1 MRKRRTYLMF
11 SGFALMAI
19 AGTTVG
25 VNTYQQHRLAPY
37 KTAKQQKLQTV
48 VQNFPTTVVKTK
60 AQKADDLKTKGI
72 ETPYDTQLT
81 AQGKKPKEM
90 TLAEKSN
97 TYVKMTLSLSDE
109 AAAQKSSTPNPD
121 GTSATLNRINQAEQN
136 VIDQQT
142 PIKNR
147 AEQITGKKVLKQ
159 SGYLVNTLSIMAKPT
174 QVKQLSAIAGVKEV
188 HIQSVYQPANSN
200 DNDLAQVTD
209 DWRSAHGGDGSG
221 MLIADIDSGIDYTHP
236 DLKLTTTGSKQ
247 AKLSKDSSKL
257 FQKFSSY
264 GVYQSNKV
272 PFAHNYADN
281 IDSQDELKDSG
292 ITHEH
297 GQHVAGILAA
307 NGKVKGVAPEAQLL
321 DMKVFS
327 NHHNGAS
334 TDSIVDAIED
344 SVKLGADVLNLSL
357 GSSLT
362 NYSSLMP
369 ETAALNRAAKLG
381 VVPVVAA
388 SNDGRASA
396 EQSDLH
402 TVAHNPEEDI
412 SISSMSLADG
422 AISVASMEG
431 TQTHALTTNFSDST
445 GKTFSDKVPVRV
457 SPGIPD
463 SFWTKKHTIKDNDV
477 PWVDG
482 ERNFDETKKADWFSK
497 GFDRSSDAH
506 KIKIIQYNPDPN
518 AGTTIKDM
526 QKAAK
531 NNNVDMVIL
540 IDYKDR
546 PLPGCDFAPV
556 DDENAPAMLISYQSG
571 KQLLAKVRELAPDY
585 YEKEVLPEDATNE
598 DANKR
603 KEVANASLSAPTTT
617 TSDNQNTGKMST
629 FTSWGCTPDL
639 NLKPDVTGV
648 GGNIWSLSNK
658 DYAQMSGTSMASPF
672 VAGTVALLK
681 QQAKKQHINL
691 GQGSNKFIRNMKTL
705 LQNTAQPVYSKDG
718 QAYYSPRQQG
728 AGLVQVDNAIKSHT
742 VVTDAKDQDGAVDL
756 KSFSGQTKTFS
767 LNIKNVGNKAAT
779 YSIKGLGGVA
789 TEIRTTDSK
798 SPNEVGIRTTYNS
811 DGIALDTTSLNGVG
825 TYYYRDEQPYLDL
838 VSEHNIANAKLTTSK
853 NQVSVP
859 AGQTKTVAV
868 TVTVPKTQ
876 TKQSWVEGYVQVKST
891 KDSEP
896 AANIPYFGYYGD
908 WDAGQVIDKPAQEKG
923 SIKGWG
929 YLGDSHYLR
938 PLVTGNTGIASNEY
952 VTQYTSDNDHAAIS
966 FQKSSAHQSAVD
978 LEYMLRWTKQIDV
991 DVLGA
996 DKKTVLTHLA
1006 TYQQSKPGLISTE
1019 WNGTVPN
1026 TKTGK
1031 SEKVADGV
1039 YYIRTKAKMLDGAKT
1054 ETVFRKLTVDNI
1066 MPKVKN
1072 AHLKYKKDG
1081 VHLTADIDEKGSGLF
1096 DLSNDYVG
1104 GRVDLRLNS
1113 ILSSNQFDT
1122 PEKEKA
1128 SGWLHNYFDI
1138 LLNKDQVENLK
1149 KQDNKVEITLRD
1161 RAGNGDWYESQF
1173 KLPVEGTKETNT
1185 QVDQLASKFTVDY
1198 QNMIKITKVDG
1209 ENSNLSMD
1217 ANRVHVETGEHVDPN
1232 SAPSEH
1238 KSINA
1243 FDLKAVDSKYWS
1255 IQINGSWNQNKQFN
1269 VTSFDSQDKQ
1279 IDHVAVT
1286 AKKGNWSTRIKV
1298 GKLGYLKFTDE
1309 SGKELTKPVVPEI
1322 PVGEGIDTEIDQTAL
1337 ANESHGKWIKR
1348 GNHEILVVPYSTS
1361 SLNIKGA
1368 FTGAHMPDKVLIY
1381 NNQVIDK
1388 ESGTICVAHPTWT
1401 DNHLNM
1407 QVYTGQ
1413 HGLENNVEATKLP
1426 ADGAYSGQIGLWDA
1440 QTLANLQNNSLNLL
1454 KKASNYEGGGSKD
1467 CASNGLQS
1475 VQFTGYEAEY
1485 SDILPRIVTP
1495 AGGENW
1501 FFNDACLQKD
1511 VSPNDPLYHYR
1522 WQLSDFSK
1530 TFSMPV
1536 YRLPEGESLSSVKDN
1551 GEENDAILPLKPE
1564 HNAESLGLNDKWPIM
1579 MIGSD
1584 IAVTSSNLLDENGA
1598 LTCYNPFTQDYTITG
1613 YAIPSIK
1620 NLRFVLNSANP
1631 DDKSNQ
1637 VTINPDG
1644 SFKFVAHHVGP
1655 VVEKAFVVKYDQTVQ
1670 GETTAKTQEHVLKTN
1685 LSQPAIHLDTDT
1697 HWVQRPNSHHFDV
1710 YTTNTSFTLSGQV
1723 SAYNTG
1729 VAVNVNGENV
1739 FVGQTN
1745 WDGASKYGTP
1755 YLGFA
1760 PEKFSKTYKLNKH
1773 ETATYNIMPYQLTD
1787 TGNVGDTYEVVVHQ
1801 VGK

>member
-1 MRKRRTYLMF
+1 MNMRKRRAYLMF

-25 VNTYQQHRLAPY
+25 INTYQQHRLAPY
-37 KTAKQQKLQTV
+37 KTAKQQNVQTV

-90 TLAEKSN
+90 TLAEKSD
-97 TYVKMTLSLSDE
+97 TYVKMTLSLSAE

-142 PIKNR
+142 SIKNR

-247 AKLSKDSSKL
+247 AKLSKESSKL

-281 IDSQDELKDSG
+281 IDSQDELKDNG

-431 TQTHALTTNFSDST
+431 TQTHALTTNFSDSA

-463 SFWTKKHTIKDNDV
+463 DFWTKKHTIKDNSV
-477 PWVDG
+477 PIVDG
-482 ERNFDETKKADWFSK
+482 EPNYDETKKADRLSK
-497 GFDRSSDAH
+497 GFVKDIDSH

-518 AGTTIKDM
+518 ADTTVKDM

-531 NNNVDMVIL
+531 YNDVDMVIL

-546 PLPGCDFAPV
+546 PLPSCEFAPV
-556 DDENAPAMLISYQSG
+556 DGEKAPAMLISYQSG
-571 KQLLAKVRELAPDY
+571 RQLLAKVRELAPVY
-585 YEKEVLPEDATNE
+585 YGKDPLPEDAPAE
-598 DANKR
+598 DAYK
-603 KEVANASLSAPTTT
+603 KQEVANASLTVPTTT
-617 TSDNQNTGKMST
+617 TSDNQDTGKMST

-681 QQAKKQHINL
+681 QQANKQHVNL
-691 GQGSNKFIRNMKTL
+691 GQGSNKFIKNMKTL

-756 KSFSGQTKTFS
+756 KSFSGQTKTFT

-779 YSIKGLGGVA
+779 YSVKGLGGVA
-789 TEIRTTDSK
+789 TEIRTTDAK
-798 SPNEVGIRTTYNS
+798 APNEVGIRTTYDNEGRVE
-811 DGIALDTTSLNGVG
+811 DVASLNSAG
-825 TYYYRDEQPYLDL
+825 TYYLRNEQPFLDL
-838 VSEHNIANAKLTTSK
+838 VSEKGIANAKVTADQS
-853 NQVSVP
+853 QVIVP
-859 AGQTKTVAV
+859 AGTTKAV
-868 TVTVPKTQ
+868 QVTIALPSKLA
-876 TKQSWVEGYVQVKST
+876 KQNWVEGYVQVKST
-891 KDSEP
+891 NGNEP

-908 WDAGQVIDKPAQEKG
+908 WDKDTIIDKAAEEKG
-923 SIKGWG
+923 SIQGWG
-929 YLGDSHYLR
+929 YLGNHSLK
-938 PLVTGNTGIASNEY
+938 PLVSTNTGLPSNQHY
-952 VTQYTSDNDHAAIS
+952 VQYTSDNADAAIS
-966 FQKSSAHQSAVD
+966 FQGSSVNNSAID

-991 DVLGA
+991 DVLKD
-996 DKKTVLTHLA
+996 DKKTVVKHLA
-1006 TYQQSKPGLISTE
+1006 TYQKSKPGLINTE
-1019 WNGTVPN
+1019 WDGSAPD
-1026 TKTGK
+1026 TKTG
-1031 SEKVADGV
+1031 SSDKVPDGV
-1039 YYIRTKAKMLDGAKT
+1039 YYIRTKATILDGGKS
-1054 ETVFRKLTVDNI
+1054 ETVYRKLTVDNVI
-1066 MPKVKN
+1066 PKAVN
-1072 AHLKYKKDG
+1072 AHLKYQKDG
-1081 VHLTADIDEKGSGLF
+1081 VHLTADIQEKGSGLVR
-1096 DLSNDYVG
+1096 LSNEYTG
-1104 GRVDLRLNS
+1104 GDVTVRLNS
-1113 ILSSNQFDT
+1113 IVKSENFDT
-1122 PEKEKA
+1122 PAKEKQ
-1128 SGWLHNYFDI
+1128 SGWANNRLDI
-1138 LLNKDQVENLK
+1138 ILNQAQVDALK
-1149 KQDNKVEITLRD
+1149 KDNNKVEITLRD
-1161 RAGNGDWYESQF
+1161 RAGNGDWYENQL
-1173 KLPVEGTKETNT
+1173 KLSFEGTKTTKNK
-1185 QVDQLASKFTVDY
+1185 VDQLANKLDVDY
-1198 QNMIKITKVDG
+1198 QNMERMTDG
-1209 ENSNLSMD
+1209 F
-1217 ANRVHVETGEHVDPN
+1217 NRVHILVGKQYDPN
-1232 SAPSEH
+1232 VPPINS
-1238 KSINA
+1238 KYTNA
-1243 FDLKAVDSKYWS
+1243 FDVKVVDANYWS
-1255 IQINGSWNQNKQFN
+1255 LNIGGTWNQTKTFN
-1269 VTSFDSQDKQ
+1269 VNSFDYNDKQ
-1279 IDHVAVT
+1279 IDHLQVSAT
-1286 AKKGNWSTRIKV
+1286 NQRWSTKIKIA
-1298 GKLGYLKFTDE
+1298 KMGYITFTD
-1309 SGKELTKPVVPEI
+1309 SQGKEIHQRLVPEL
-1322 PVGEGIDTEIDQTAL
+1322 PSSDGIDTSIKQDTL
-1337 ANESHGKWIKR
+1337 AAQSHGKWIKR
-1348 GNHEILVVPYSTS
+1348 GDTEILVVPYDTK
-1361 SLNIKGA
+1361 SLNVQGVFNGHLPSQVI
-1368 FTGAHMPDKVLIY
+1368 IY
-1381 NNQVIDK
+1381 NNQVRHQYAN
-1388 ESGTICVAHPTWT
+1388 TITVTKPVWSADHT
-1401 DNHLNM
+1401 HM
-1407 QVYTGQ
+1407 QVYSGQ
-1413 HGLENNVEATKLP
+1413 PGNEKFVDPEQLP
-1426 ADGAYSGQIGLWDA
+1426 SDGAFEKQVDLWDA
-1440 QTLANLQNNSLNLL
+1440 QTLANLWNANRDWDPIQAVN
-1454 KKASNYEGGGSKD
+1454 NYEGAGNKNNANGVQQVNITEYENEFYDMNKRFGG
-1467 CASNGLQS
+1467 
-1475 VQFTGYEAEY
+1475 TGMSALIMDKKQPLSQYEWKLDDLNNTY
-1485 SDILPRIVTP
+1485 S
-1495 AGGENW
+1495 
-1501 FFNDACLQKD
+1501 
-1511 VSPNDPLYHYR
+1511 
-1522 WQLSDFSK
+1522 FS
-1530 TFSMPV
+1530 V
-1536 YRLPEGESLSSVKDN
+1536 YRLPKGESLSDVKDS
-1551 GEENDAILPLKPE
+1551 GSDLDSILPLKLE
-1564 HNAESLGLNDKWPIM
+1564 HSAESLGLDDKHPIM

-1584 IAVTSSNLLDENGA
+1584 VAITPSNLLDKNGA
-1598 LTCYNPFTQDYTITG
+1598 LRCYNPFTQDLTITG
-1613 YAIPSIK
+1613 YAVPTIK

-1631 DDKSNQ
+1631 DDKANQ
-1637 VTINPDG
+1637 VTVNPDG

-1655 VVEKAFVVKYDQTVQ
+1655 VVEKAFVVKYDQTINS
-1670 GETTAKTQEHVLKTN
+1670 ETTAKTQEHALKVN

-1710 YTTNTSFTLSGQV
+1710 YTSNTSFTLSGQV

-1739 FVGQTN
+1739 FVGKTN
-1745 WDGASKYGTP
+1745 WDDASKYGTP

-1760 PEKFSKTYKLNKH
+1760 PEKFSKTYQLNKH
-1773 ETATYNIMPYQLTD
+1773 ETTTYNIMPYQLTD
-1787 TGNVGDTYEVVVHQ
+1787 TGNRGDTYEIVVHQ

>member
-1 MRKRRTYLMF
+1 MNMRKRRAYLMF

-37 KTAKQQKLQTV
+37 KTAKQQNVQTV

-90 TLAEKSN
+90 TLAEKSD
-97 TYVKMTLSLSDE
+97 TYVKMTLSLSAE

-174 QVKQLSAIAGVKEV
+174 QVKQLSTIAGVKEV

-236 DLKLTTTGSKQ
+236 DLKLTTTGTKQ

-281 IDSQDELKDSG
+281 IDSQDELKDNG

-431 TQTHALTTNFSDST
+431 TQTHTLTTNFSDST

-463 SFWTKKHTIKDNDV
+463 DFWTKKHTIKDNSV
-477 PWVDG
+477 PMVDDKL
-482 ERNFDETKKADWFSK
+482 NYDETKKADWLSK
-497 GFDRSSDAH
+497 GFVKDIDSH

-518 AGTTIKDM
+518 ADTTVKDM

-531 NNNVDMVIL
+531 YNDVDMVIL

-546 PLPGCDFAPV
+546 PLPSCDFMPA
-556 DDENAPAMLISYQSG
+556 DSEDAPAMLISYQSG
-571 KQLLAKVRELAPDY
+571 RQLLAKLRNMTPNFENSMLA
-585 YEKEVLPEDATNE
+585 EVEN
-598 DANKR
+598 
-603 KEVANASLSAPTTT
+603 VSLSSPSTTT
-617 TSDNQNTGKMST
+617 ADNQDTGKMST

-681 QQAKKQHINL
+681 QQANKQHVNL
-691 GQGSNKFIRNMKTL
+691 GQGSNKFIKNMKTL

-756 KSFSGQTKTFS
+756 KSFSGQTKTFT

-779 YSIKGLGGVA
+779 YSVKGLGGVA
-789 TEIRTTDSK
+789 TEIRTTDTK
-798 SPNEVGIRTTYNS
+798 APNEVGIRTTYDP
-811 DGIALDTTSLNGVG
+811 DGKAIDTDSLNSVG
-825 TYYYRDEQPYLDL
+825 TYYYRNEQPYLDL
-838 VSEHNIANAKLTTSK
+838 VSEHNIANATLTTSQ

-859 AGQTKTVAV
+859 AGQTKTVTV
-868 TVTVPKTQ
+868 TVTVPKNQ
-876 TKQSWVEGYVQVKST
+876 VKQSWVEGYVQVKST

-896 AANIPYFGYYGD
+896 SANIPYFGYYGD
-908 WDAGQVIDKPAQEKG
+908 WDAGQIIDKPAQEKG

-929 YLGDSHYLR
+929 YLGDVKYLR
-938 PLVTGNTGIASNEY
+938 PLVTGSTNVKSNQYTE
-952 VTQYTSDNDHAAIS
+952 QYTSDNDHAAIS
-966 FQKSSAHQSAVD
+966 FQKSSAYHSAID

-991 DVLGA
+991 DVLDG

-1006 TYQQSKPGLISTE
+1006 TYQQSKPGLINTE

-1026 TKTGK
+1026 AKTGGTDR
-1031 SEKVADGV
+1031 VADGV
-1039 YYIRTKAKMLDGAKT
+1039 YYIRTKAKILDGAKT
-1054 ETVFRKLTVDNI
+1054 ETVYRKLTVDNVV
-1066 MPKVKN
+1066 PKVAN
-1072 AHLKYKKDG
+1072 AHLKYQKDG
-1081 VHLTADIDEKGSGLF
+1081 VHLTADINEKGSGMF
-1096 DLSNDYVG
+1096 DLSNDRSG
-1104 GRVDLRLNS
+1104 GKVDLRLNS
-1113 ILSSNQFDT
+1113 ITSSIQFDT
-1122 PEKEKA
+1122 PDKEKA
-1128 SGWLHNYFDI
+1128 SGWLHNHFDV
-1138 LLNKDQVENLK
+1138 LLNEQQVDNLK

-1161 RAGNGDWYESQF
+1161 RAGNGTWYENQL
-1173 KLPVEGTKETNT
+1173 KLAVEGTNATKK
-1185 QVDQLASKFTVDY
+1185 QVDQLASKFSVDY
-1198 QNMIKITKVDG
+1198 QNMVNQTQING
-1209 ENSNLSMD
+1209 ENSSLSAD
-1217 ANRVHVETGEHVDPN
+1217 ADRVHIQVGEHNDPN
-1232 SAPSEH
+1232 CSPIEPQN
-1238 KSINA
+1238 INA

-1255 IQINGSWNQNKQFN
+1255 IQINCSWNQNKPFN

-1279 IDHVAVT
+1279 IEHVTVS
-1286 AKKGNWSTRIKV
+1286 AKEGNWSTRIKV
-1298 GKLGYLKFTDE
+1298 GKLGYLKFTDD
-1309 SGKELTKPVVPEI
+1309 SGKELTKSVVPEI
-1322 PVGEGIDTEIDQTAL
+1322 SVGEGIDTKIDQTAL
-1337 ANESHGKWIKR
+1337 ATESHGKWVKR
-1348 GNHEILVVPYSTS
+1348 GNQEILVVPYSTS
-1361 SLNIKGA
+1361 SQNIKGT
-1368 FTGAHMPDKVLIY
+1368 FNGTHMPEKVLVY

-1388 ESGTICVAHPTWT
+1388 ESHTIRATQPTWT

-1407 QVYTGQ
+1407 QVYNGSS
-1413 HGLENNVEATKLP
+1413 GLEKNLEATKL
-1426 ADGAYSGQIGLWDA
+1426 AVDGSYSGQVNLWDA
-1440 QTLANLQNNSLNLL
+1440 QTLANLQNNSLDPF
-1454 KKASNYEGGGSKD
+1454 KKNSDYEGGGDKD
-1467 CASNGLQS
+1467 CQSNGLQS

-1485 SDILPRIVTP
+1485 SDILSRLQV
-1495 AGGENW
+1495 GE
-1501 FFNDACLQKD
+1501 F
-1511 VSPNDPLYHYR
+1511 SPYLTQWQVASNDPLRKYI
-1522 WQLSDFSK
+1522 WQLSDFSR

-1551 GEENDAILPLKPE
+1551 GAEKDSILPLKLE
-1564 HNAESLGLNDKWPIM
+1564 HNAVALGLIEKYPIM

-1584 IAVTSSNLLDENGA
+1584 VAISPRNLLNENGA
-1598 LTCYNPFTQDYTITG
+1598 LTCYNPFTQDLTITG
-1613 YAIPSIK
+1613 YALPSIT
-1620 NLRFVLNSANP
+1620 NLRFVLNSTNP
-1631 DDKSNQ
+1631 DDASNQ
-1637 VTINPDG
+1637 VKVNPDG

-1655 VVEKAFVVKYDQTVQ
+1655 VVEKAFVVKYDQTIN
-1670 GETTAKTQEHVLKTN
+1670 GETTAKTQEHALKVN
-1685 LSQPAIHLDTDT
+1685 LSQPAIHLDTDI

-1710 YTTNTSFTLSGQV
+1710 YTSNTSFTSSGQV

-1739 FVGQTN
+1739 FVGKTN
-1745 WDGASKYGTP
+1745 WDDASKYGTP

-1760 PEKFSKTYKLNKH
+1760 PEKFSKTYQLNKH
-1773 ETATYNIMPYQLTD
+1773 ETTTYNIMPYQLTD
-1787 TGNVGDTYEVVVHQ
+1787 TGNVGDTYEIVVHQ

>member
-1 MRKRRTYLMF
+1 MRKRRAYLMF

-37 KTAKQQKLQTV
+37 KTAKQQKVQTV

-90 TLAEKSN
+90 TLAEKSD
-97 TYVKMTLSLSDE
+97 TYVKMTLSLSAE
-109 AAAQKSSTPNPD
+109 AAAQKSSTSNPD

-174 QVKQLSAIAGVKEV
+174 QVKQLSTIAGVKEV
-188 HIQSVYQPANSN
+188 HIQSVYHPANSN

-281 IDSQDELKDSG
+281 IDSQDELKDNG

-463 SFWTKKHTIKDNDV
+463 DFWTKKHTIRDNGV
-477 PWVDG
+477 PWSDEG
-482 ERNFDETKKADWFSK
+482 YNYDETKKADWLSK
-497 GFDRSSDAH
+497 GFNLATDAH
-506 KIKIIQYNPDPN
+506 KIKIIQYNPDPVAN
-518 AGTTIKDM
+518 TTVKDM
-526 QKAAK
+526 QRTAK
-531 NNNVDMVIL
+531 KNDVDMVIL

-546 PLPGCDFAPV
+546 SLPSCEFAPV

-571 KQLLAKVRELAPDY
+571 RQLLAKVRELAPDY
-585 YEKEVLPEDATNE
+585 YGKEPLPEDASAE

-603 KEVANASLSAPTTT
+603 QEVANASLTAPTTT
-617 TSDNQNTGKMST
+617 TADNQDTGKMST

-681 QQAKKQHINL
+681 QQANKQHVNL
-691 GQGSNKFIRNMKTL
+691 GQGSNKFIKNMKTL

-756 KSFSGQTKTFS
+756 KSFSGQTKTFT

-779 YSIKGLGGVA
+779 YSVKGLGGVA

-798 SPNEVGIRTTYNS
+798 APNEVGIRTTYNS
-811 DGIALDTTSLNGVG
+811 NGDALDTTSLNGVG

-838 VSEHNIANAKLTTSK
+838 VSEHNIANATLTASQ

-876 TKQSWVEGYVQVKST
+876 AKQSWVEGYVQVKST

-896 AANIPYFGYYGD
+896 AANIPYFGYYGN

-938 PLVTGNTGIASNEY
+938 PLMTGNTGIASNEY

-978 LEYMLRWTKQIDV
+978 LEYMLRWTKEIDV

-1006 TYQQSKPGLISTE
+1006 TYQQSKPGLITTE

-1026 TKTGK
+1026 PKTGK
-1031 SEKVADGV
+1031 SDKVADGV

-1054 ETVFRKLTVDNI
+1054 ETVFPKLTVDNV
-1066 MPKVKN
+1066 MPKVAN
-1072 AHLKYKKDG
+1072 AHLKYQKDG
-1081 VHLTADIDEKGSGLF
+1081 VHLTADINEKGSGMF
-1096 DLSNDYVG
+1096 DLSNDYTG
-1104 GRVDLRLNS
+1104 GKVDLRLNS

-1122 PEKEKA
+1122 PEKEKT
-1128 SGWLHNYFDI
+1128 SGWLHNHFDI
-1138 LLNKDQVENLK
+1138 LLNEQQVENLK
-1149 KQDNKVEITLRD
+1149 QQDNKVEMTLRD
-1161 RAGNGDWYESQF
+1161 RAGNGDWFENQL
-1173 KLPVEGTKETNT
+1173 KLSVEGTKETKK
-1185 QVDQLASKFTVDY
+1185 QVDKLASKFSVDY
-1198 QNMIKITKVDG
+1198 QNMIKQTKVDG
-1209 ENSNLSMD
+1209 EYSDLSAD
-1217 ANRVHVETGEHVDPN
+1217 ADRVHIDTGEHADPN

-1255 IQINGSWNQNKQFN
+1255 IQINGSWNQNKSFN
-1269 VTSFDSQDKQ
+1269 VTSCDSQDKQ
-1279 IDHVAVT
+1279 IDHVIVT
-1286 AKKGNWSTRIKV
+1286 AKDGNWSTRIKV
-1298 GKLGYLKFTDE
+1298 GKLGYLKFTDA

-1322 PVGEGIDTEIDQTAL
+1322 PIGEGIDTQIDQAAL
-1337 ANESHGKWIKR
+1337 ATESHGKWIKR
-1348 GNHEILVVPYSTS
+1348 GDQEILVVPYSTS

-1368 FTGAHMPDKVLIY
+1368 FTGAHTPDKMLIY
-1381 NNQVIDK
+1381 NNQVIDQD
-1388 ESGTICVAHPTWT
+1388 SHTIRIAKPIWT

-1413 HGLENNVEATKLP
+1413 SGLEKNVEATKLP
-1426 ADGAYSGQIGLWDA
+1426 TDGSYSGQVSLWDA
-1440 QTLANLQNNSLNLL
+1440 QTLANLQNNSLDLL
-1454 KKASNYEGGGSKD
+1454 KTTSNYEGGGLKD
-1467 CASNGLQS
+1467 CQSNGLQS

-1485 SDILPRIVTP
+1485 SDILPRIVQP
-1495 AGGENW
+1495 EGGNW
-1501 FFNDACLQKD
+1501 FFNPEFATVN
-1511 VSPNDPLYHYR
+1511 VSKNDPLRKYI

-1530 TFSMPV
+1530 TFSLPV

-1551 GEENDAILPLKPE
+1551 GVEKDSILPLKPE
-1564 HNAESLGLNDKWPIM
+1564 HSADSLGLDDKHPIM

-1584 IAVTSSNLLDENGA
+1584 VVITPSNLLDENGA
-1598 LTCYNPFTQDYTITG
+1598 LRCYNPFTQDLTITG
-1613 YAIPSIK
+1613 YAIPTIK

-1631 DDKSNQ
+1631 DDASNQ
-1637 VTINPDG
+1637 VKVNPDG

-1655 VVEKAFVVKYDQTVQ
+1655 VVEKAFVVKYDQTINGQ
-1670 GETTAKTQEHVLKTN
+1670 TTAQTQEHALKIN
-1685 LSQPAIHLDTDT
+1685 LSQPAIHLDIDT

-1710 YTTNTSFTLSGQV
+1710 YTSNTSFTLSGQV

-1739 FVGQTN
+1739 FVGKTN
-1745 WDGASKYGTP
+1745 WDDASKYGTP

-1760 PEKFSKTYKLNKH
+1760 PEKFSKTYQLNKH
-1773 ETATYNIMPYQLTD
+1773 ETTTYNIMPYQLTD
-1787 TGNVGDTYEVVVHQ
+1787 TGNVGDTYEIVVHQ

>member
-1 MRKRRTYLMF
+1 MNMRKRRAYLMF

-37 KTAKQQKLQTV
+37 KTAKQQNVQTV

-90 TLAEKSN
+90 TLAEKYN
-97 TYVKMTLSLSDE
+97 TYVKMTLSLSAE

-121 GTSATLNRINQAEQN
+121 GTSATLDRINQAEQN

-147 AEQITGKKVLKQ
+147 AEQITGKKVFKQ

-174 QVKQLSAIAGVKEV
+174 QVKQLSTIAGVKEV

-236 DLKLTTTGSKQ
+236 DLKLTTTGTKQ

-463 SFWTKKHTIKDNDV
+463 DFWTKKHTIKDNGV
-477 PWVDG
+477 PIVDG
-482 ERNFDETKKADWFSK
+482 NQNFDETKKADWQSK
-497 GFDRSSDAH
+497 GFSAGNDVH
-506 KIKIIQYNPDPN
+506 KIKIIQYNPDLN
-518 AGTTIKDM
+518 AATTVKDM

-531 NNNVDMVIL
+531 DNDADMVIL
-540 IDYKDR
+540 VDYKDR
-546 PLPGCDFAPV
+546 PLPECDFAPV
-556 DDENAPAMLISYQSG
+556 DSANAPAMLISYQSG
-571 KQLLAKVRELAPDY
+571 RQLLAKLRGMTPDY
-585 YEKEVLPEDATNE
+585 DGQAEVEN
-598 DANKR
+598 
-603 KEVANASLSAPTTT
+603 VSLAAPTTT
-617 TSDNQNTGKMST
+617 TADNQDTGKMST

-658 DYAQMSGTSMASPF
+658 EYAQMSGTSMASPF

-681 QQAKKQHINL
+681 QQANKQHIDL
-691 GQGSNKFIRNMKTL
+691 GQGSNKFIKNMKTL

-756 KSFSGQTKTFS
+756 KSFSGQTKTFT

-779 YSIKGLGGVA
+779 YSINGLGGVA
-789 TEIRTTDSK
+789 TEIRTTDPK
-798 SPNEVGIRTTYNS
+798 APNEVGIRTTYNAL
-811 DGIALDTTSLNGVG
+811 GMALDTTSLNGAG

-838 VSEHNIANAKLTTSK
+838 VSEHNIANAKLTTSQ

-859 AGQTKTVAV
+859 AGQTKTVTV

-876 TKQSWVEGYVQVKST
+876 AKQSWVEGYVQVKSN

-952 VTQYTSDNDHAAIS
+952 VTQYTSDNEHAAIS

-978 LEYMLRWTKQIDV
+978 LEYMLRWTKEIDV

-996 DKKTVLTHLA
+996 DKNTVLTHLA

-1026 TKTGK
+1026 SKTGK
-1031 SEKVADGV
+1031 SDKVADGV
-1039 YYIRTKAKMLDGAKT
+1039 YYIRTKAQMLDGAKT
-1054 ETVFRKLTVDNI
+1054 ETVYRKLTVDNV
-1066 MPKVKN
+1066 MPKVAN
-1072 AHLKYKKDG
+1072 AHLTYQKDG
-1081 VHLTADIDEKGSGLF
+1081 VHLTADINE
-1096 DLSNDYVG
+1096 
-1104 GRVDLRLNS
+1104 RV
-1113 ILSSNQFDT
+1113 
-1122 PEKEKA
+1122 
-1128 SGWLHNYFDI
+1128 
-1138 LLNKDQVENLK
+1138 QVC
-1149 KQDNKVEITLRD
+1149 
-1161 RAGNGDWYESQF
+1161 
-1173 KLPVEGTKETNT
+1173 
-1185 QVDQLASKFTVDY
+1185 
-1198 QNMIKITKVDG
+1198 
-1209 ENSNLSMD
+1209 
-1217 ANRVHVETGEHVDPN
+1217 
-1232 SAPSEH
+1232 
-1238 KSINA
+1238 
-1243 FDLKAVDSKYWS
+1243 
-1255 IQINGSWNQNKQFN
+1255 
-1269 VTSFDSQDKQ
+1269 
-1279 IDHVAVT
+1279 
-1286 AKKGNWSTRIKV
+1286 
-1298 GKLGYLKFTDE
+1298 
-1309 SGKELTKPVVPEI
+1309 LTF
-1322 PVGEGIDTEIDQTAL
+1322 Q
-1337 ANESHGKWIKR
+1337 
-1348 GNHEILVVPYSTS
+1348 
-1361 SLNIKGA
+1361 
-1368 FTGAHMPDKVLIY
+1368 M
-1381 NNQVIDK
+1381 
-1388 ESGTICVAHPTWT
+1388 
-1401 DNHLNM
+1401 
-1407 QVYTGQ
+1407 
-1413 HGLENNVEATKLP
+1413 
-1426 ADGAYSGQIGLWDA
+1426 
-1440 QTLANLQNNSLNLL
+1440 
-1454 KKASNYEGGGSKD
+1454 
-1467 CASNGLQS
+1467 
-1475 VQFTGYEAEY
+1475 
-1485 SDILPRIVTP
+1485 
-1495 AGGENW
+1495 
-1501 FFNDACLQKD
+1501 
-1511 VSPNDPLYHYR
+1511 
-1522 WQLSDFSK
+1522 
-1530 TFSMPV
+1530 
-1536 YRLPEGESLSSVKDN
+1536 
-1551 GEENDAILPLKPE
+1551 
-1564 HNAESLGLNDKWPIM
+1564 
-1579 MIGSD
+1579 
-1584 IAVTSSNLLDENGA
+1584 
-1598 LTCYNPFTQDYTITG
+1598 
-1613 YAIPSIK
+1613 
-1620 NLRFVLNSANP
+1620 
-1631 DDKSNQ
+1631 
-1637 VTINPDG
+1637 
-1644 SFKFVAHHVGP
+1644 
-1655 VVEKAFVVKYDQTVQ
+1655 
-1670 GETTAKTQEHVLKTN
+1670 TT
-1685 LSQPAIHLDTDT
+1685 
-1697 HWVQRPNSHHFDV
+1697 
-1710 YTTNTSFTLSGQV
+1710 
-1723 SAYNTG
+1723 
-1729 VAVNVNGENV
+1729 
-1739 FVGQTN
+1739 
-1745 WDGASKYGTP
+1745 
-1755 YLGFA
+1755 
-1760 PEKFSKTYKLNKH
+1760 
-1773 ETATYNIMPYQLTD
+1773 
-1787 TGNVGDTYEVVVHQ
+1787 
-1801 VGK
+1801 